1 MKLARTPGCWVR
13 NLHRLQVAGF
23 EIFADCRFRVR
34 NIRRLQV
41 PGLETFAD
49 YRILGSKPSPTTG
62 SWVRNLRRLQVPGFE
77 TFADYRILGS
87 KPALPDHNYVKF
99 TTAKSEISPLI
110 CFFSELIVEKAQE
123 FSLSSESPPGNGTVA
138 QD

>member
-1 MKLARTPGCWVR
+1 MRG
-13 NLHRLQVAGF
+13 LQVAGF
-23 EIFADCRFRVR
+23 ETFTDS
-34 NIRRLQV
+34 RLLGSKSS
-41 PGLETFAD
+41 PTAGSGFEIFAD
-49 YRILGSKPSPTTG
+49 YRFLGSKPSPTTG

>member
-34 NIRRLQV
+34 NI
-41 PGLETFAD
+41 
-49 YRILGSKPSPTTG
+49 
-62 SWVRNLRRLQVPGFE
+62 RRLQVPGFE

>member
-1 MKLARTPGCWVR
+1 MRG
-13 NLHRLQVAGF
+13 LQFAGF
-23 EIFADCRFRVR
+23 ETFTDS
-34 NIRRLQV
+34 RL
-41 PGLETFAD
+41 
-49 YRILGSKPSPTTG
+49 LGSKSSPTAG
-62 SWVRNLRRLQVPGFE
+62 SGFE
-77 TFADYRILGS
+77 IFADYRILGS

-123 FSLSSESPPGNGTVA
+123 FSLSSESPPGKGTVA